1 MPVFEISRADFY
13 RVISVQMDNYQMHLK
28 MTPTHPVND
37 VYQNLLLNENKS
49 NLVLVARQILL
60 VRSILDP

>member
-13 RVISVQMDNYQMHLK
+13 RVISVEMDSYQMHLK
-28 MTPTHPVND
+28 MTPKHPVNA

-60 VRSILDP
+60 VRSILDL